1 MRIKKA
7 VAGFAIAIV
16 IGSCVNDVAPPDVI
30 SPPTEVT
37 VTLVGTSS
45 ARITWAAPP
54 ESLYV
59 DSYNVLRDG
68 VKIAETTTRS
78 YQDDNLSQGVT
89 YKYRISAN
97 GQIGIPGE
105 LSAETAASAITIPDL
120 TPPTVTSTIPATGAT
135 GIASNA
141 TASVTFSEPMNAA
154 TINSTTFFLKTSGGA
169 LIPGAVSYSAATRTA
184 LFTPTSALPSST
196 TVIATVT
203 TGAKDVSG
211 NALAAIF
218 SFSFTTRD
226 EIPPTV
232 VSTSPTAGGTGIPVA
247 TAITVTFSEA
257 MNAAT
262 ISGSSV
268 LLKLTSS
275 GASVGGTVSYNAAT
289 FTATFVPSAAL
300 SFGTSY
306 TIIVTTDAK
315 DVAGN
320 SLAAGFSSAFST
332 AGSPDTTPPTVIS
345 VTPPNGSVGIPVGV
359 AISVTFSEQMDPTT
373 INGSTVTLR
382 NSATLALIATTVSYN
397 AATNTVTLTPTSSLS
412 FGTGYTITVG
422 AGAKDLAG
430 NALAGGFTST
440 FTTASAPDTTP
451 PTVLSTV
458 PANGATNVAVL
469 TPITVTFSEAMNPA
483 TINGSTIVLMV
494 TSTGAVISGSV
505 SYDGSSNTATFTAS
519 AGTLAFGTGYT
530 LSVSGAAD
538 LAGNE
543 WPLRSPQRLQRSP
556 QAIQLR
562 RRSPE
567 AHRRMVRRELH
578 WVSRPR

>member
-1 MRIKKA
+1 MALDGAGDGRRQHGRTATTIARSVAPSMRIKKA
-7 VAGFAIAIV
+7 VAAFAIAIV

-184 LFTPTSALPSST
+184 LFTPTTALPSST

-275 GASVGGTVSYNAAT
+275 
-289 FTATFVPSAAL
+289 
-300 SFGTSY
+300 
-306 TIIVTTDAK
+306 
-315 DVAGN
+315 
-320 SLAAGFSSAFST
+320 
-332 AGSPDTTPPTVIS
+332 
-345 VTPPNGSVGIPVGV
+345 
-359 AISVTFSEQMDPTT
+359 
-373 INGSTVTLR
+373 
-382 NSATLALIATTVSYN
+382 
-397 AATNTVTLTPTSSLS
+397 
-412 FGTGYTITVG
+412 
-422 AGAKDLAG
+422 
-430 NALAGGFTST
+430 
-440 FTTASAPDTTP
+440 
-451 PTVLSTV
+451 
-458 PANGATNVAVL
+458 
-469 TPITVTFSEAMNPA
+469 
-483 TINGSTIVLMV
+483 
-494 TSTGAVISGSV
+494 
-505 SYDGSSNTATFTAS
+505 
-519 AGTLAFGTGYT
+519 
-530 LSVSGAAD
+530 
-538 LAGNE
+538 
-543 WPLRSPQRLQRSP
+543 
-556 QAIQLR
+556 
-562 RRSPE
+562 
-567 AHRRMVRRELH
+567 
-578 WVSRPR
+578 